1 MADHLR
7 FAGASSDVQADQL
20 RTIVLDSALLSTV
33 IHSAR
38 DMALPD
44 WWVVS
49 GAIYNTVWN
58 VLTGRPVNT
67 GIKDVDLF
75 YWDGSD
81 LSYEAEDAV
90 IRRGVQIFSGLPVP
104 VEIRNQ
110 ARVHLW
116 YEAHFGAAYA
126 PLRSSC
132 EAIDRFAS
140 KTHSIGVRLEADGSL
155 SLYSPFGL
163 DDLFSFRVT
172 ANRVNDNRA
181 THETKGQR
189 AKSVWPELVIE
200 PW

>member
-1 MADHLR
+1 MPNHLR
-7 FAGASSDVQADQL
+7 FAGSGSEAQAEALRSIVQSSPLLQ
-20 RTIVLDSALLSTV
+20 TVLEK
-33 IHSAR
+33 AR
-38 DMALPD
+38 DLSLPD

-49 GAIYNTVWN
+49 GALYNTVWN
-58 VLTGRPVNT
+58 ALTDRPLNT

-75 YWDGSD
+75 YWDDAD

-90 IRRGVQIFSGLPVP
+90 IRRGEQIFSGLPVP

-116 YEAHFGAAYA
+116 YEAHFGTKYA
-126 PLRSSC
+126 PLGSCC

-140 KTHSIGVRLEADGSL
+140 KTHTVAVRLEADGSL
-155 SLYSPFGL
+155 SFYSPYGL

-172 ANRVNDNRA
+172 PNRVHDSRA

-189 AKSVWPELVIE
+189 AKSVWPEIVVE